1 MSINSNER
9 AVSSSLRQK
18 DYRLLMILSLSVLL
32 TFIMLYSVSLF
43 AQENETI
50 LDEQTE
56 PVPVETPEEEVA
68 IDDTPEM
75 GGFEALARKIVG
87 SGLVDLFIQGGFV
100 MWPLLV
106 LLLWAIAII
115 IWKLIV
121 LSYAKVNIQELISQV
136 MPLVEEK
143 KFAEA
148 IEICQNTRG
157 PAAMVL
163 HLALLK
169 ADAGVEAVEKAIES
183 AAAMEL
189 AYLDKGFIALSTTI
203 NLAPMFGFF
212 GTIVGMI
219 AAFDAIARAGEV
231 DPTIVA
237 SGIKIALI
245 TTASGLAI
253 AIPVQFFN
261 NIFMSMVDGLVIDMQ
276 RASES
281 LVETLVHKTD
291 IDGK

>member
-1 MSINSNER
+1 MCVSFVSAQVDET
-9 AVSSSLRQK
+9 AV
-18 DYRLLMILSLSVLL
+18 
-32 TFIMLYSVSLF
+32 
-43 AQENETI
+43 
-50 LDEQTE
+50 
-56 PVPVETPEEEVA
+56 VPEVEEEIVFDEA
-68 IDDTPEM
+68 APEM
-75 GGFEALARKIVG
+75 GWLEVLARKIVG

-106 LLLWAIAII
+106 LLIWAIATV
-115 IWKLIV
+115 IWKLVV
-121 LSYAKVNIQELISQV
+121 LTYAKVNTNELLAKVI
-136 MPLVEEK
+136 PLVEEK
-143 KFAEA
+143 KYKEA
-148 IEICQNTRG
+148 AQICEETRG
-157 PAAMVL
+157 PVSMVL

-169 ADAGVEAVEKAIES
+169 ADQGVEVVEKAVES
-183 AAAMEL
+183 AASLEL

-253 AIPVQFFN
+253 AIPIQFFN
-261 NIFMSMVDGLVIDMQ
+261 NMFMGMVDGLVIDMQ
-276 RASES
+276 KASES
-281 LVETLVHKTD
+281 LVETLVQNKQ
-291 IDGK
+291 GE

>member
-1 MSINSNER
+1 ML
-9 AVSSSLRQK
+9 VG
-18 DYRLLMILSLSVLL
+18 LSLLL
-32 TFIMLYSVSLF
+32 ALMMLYSVSAI

-56 PVPVETPEEEVA
+56 PVPIDTPEEVA
-68 IDDTPEM
+68 IDDAPEM

-100 MWPLLV
+100 MWPLLI

-121 LSYAKVNIQELISQV
+121 LSYAKVNIHDLISQV
-136 MPLVEEK
+136 MPLVEQK
-143 KFAEA
+143 KFEEA

-169 ADAGVEAVEKAIES
+169 ADSGVEAVEKAIEG

-291 IDGK
+291 TEK